1 MISWV
6 FMASLPTSLQAGL
19 ALNQPLVAGLC
30 RLLVGLAAL
39 LVLRALARRQLA
51 FNRAAA
57 QVDPFLAGPTLRT
70 ASQLGLVLVVDWSW
84 AALPVPPQANQI
96 VQAVSGLVAL
106 LLVVR
111 LINGG
116 LERLLAV
123 AASRLG
129 EAGEGDRLSALLP
142 MLRGATWLL
151 GALVYL
157 QNQGLQLTAVL
168 GALAGAGLGIG
179 FALQVPARD
188 FFSYLAILLD
198 QPFQLGQVLR
208 FDDVTGRVLKVG
220 LRSTQLRS
228 LDGELVVINNA
239 NLLAKTL
246 RNYGDQRERRVVQ
259 RLLLRLD
266 SGAAGAVRVPQLA
279 QAAINRWP
287 QARFDRCHLLEL
299 TPAGLLFELVYG
311 LEVSDPGL
319 AFEQQQAI
327 NLELLEGLEQA
338 GLGLADAA
346 PGVAAPR
353 A

>member
-1 MISWV
+1 M
-6 FMASLPTSLQAGL
+6 
-19 ALNQPLVAGLC
+19 
-30 RLLVGLAAL
+30 
-39 LVLRALARRQLA
+39 
-51 FNRAAA
+51 
-57 QVDPFLAGPTLRT
+57 
-70 ASQLGLVLVVDWSW
+70 
-84 AALPVPPQANQI
+84 
-96 VQAVSGLVAL
+96 
-106 LLVVR
+106 
-111 LINGG
+111 
-116 LERLLAV
+116 
-123 AASRLG
+123 
-129 EAGEGDRLSALLP
+129 
-142 MLRGATWLL
+142 
-151 GALVYL
+151 
-157 QNQGLQLTAVL
+157 
-168 GALAGAGLGIG
+168 
-179 FALQVPARD
+179 
-188 FFSYLAILLD
+188 
-198 QPFQLGQVLR
+198 
-208 FDDVTGRVLKVG
+208 
-220 LRSTQLRS
+220 
-228 LDGELVVINNA
+228 VINNA

-266 SGAAGAVRVPQLA
+266 SGAAEAVRVPQLA